1 MENNLKFFFFF
12 FEKEMLII
20 LYCPST
26 IKKLYIASSGFTVN
40 FGLCLL

>member
-12 FEKEMLII
+12 KMLII
-20 LYCPST
+20 LYYPST
-26 IKKLYIASSGFTVN
+26 IKKLYIASLGFTVN